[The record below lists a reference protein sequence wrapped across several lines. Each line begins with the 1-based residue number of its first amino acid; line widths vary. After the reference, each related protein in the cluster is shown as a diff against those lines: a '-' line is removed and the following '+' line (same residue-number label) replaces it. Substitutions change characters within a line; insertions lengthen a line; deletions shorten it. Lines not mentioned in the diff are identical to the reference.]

1 MLYFLSIYYAHTI
14 LRLKIIA
21 MIPILLMCHAIHI
34 FHSAM
39 RLKLISLNSIT
50 SPYQY
55 FTYAGGLFFI
65 VHVELFHL
73 DNPRIFLFIK
83 LLDFS

>member
-34 FHSAM
+34 FHSTM
-39 RLKLISLNSIT
+39 ELGIISLNFIT
-50 SPYQY
+50 SP
-55 FTYAGGLFFI
+55 
-65 VHVELFHL
+65 
-73 DNPRIFLFIK
+73 
-83 LLDFS
+83 